1 MPHNPNEDCVNS
13 FYITFY
19 MNIEVNLFIFW
30 MKNLIRCSDKY
41 LNLYY
46 GLVNAKL
53 SNNIMKILIAYDAQ
67 E

>member
-1 MPHNPNEDCVNS
+1 MPHNQNEECSNS